1 MIHKADLQ
9 LVQVQLQLVAQSH
22 HLLEHQLELVTHLMA
37 GLLHQLVAAQSH
49 LHTPTHKLQTS
60 HFMRSGHLLRR
71 I

>member
-1 MIHKADLQ
+1 MTPKADLQ
-9 LVQVQLQLVAQSH
+9 YLLAQLQLVVQSH
-22 HLLEHQLELVTHLMA
+22 YPQEHQLELVTHLTV

-49 LHTPTHKLQTS
+49 LHTRTHKQQTS